1 MITLYGDDHCFGAF
15 SASKASGSFFPLD
28 IQRILNRGDQNPMS
42 FFLGGV
48 LGVGGWGGSWLALL
62 SGSLLFSL
70 GSLLALV
77 RIVY

>member
-1 MITLYGDDHCFGAF
+1 
-15 SASKASGSFFPLD
+15 
-28 IQRILNRGDQNPMS
+28 MS